1 LSVLTL
7 LYLAR
12 SLPLLPSQNSGSLRS
27 LPMLFRR
34 PALVC
39 LYVLTVVVISAQ
51 FTAYSYIE
59 PFAKQV
65 AQMSGEATTLLLL
78 LFGGAG
84 IFGSILF
91 SRYSEAFPRGF
102 LLAAILALGSSLAL
116 LLPLSAQPTW
126 LMALSLLWGM
136 SIMCFGL
143 AQQSRVLRL
152 ASD

>member
-1 LSVLTL
+1 
-7 LYLAR
+7 
-12 SLPLLPSQNSGSLRS
+12 
-27 LPMLFRR
+27 
-34 PALVC
+34 
-39 LYVLTVVVISAQ
+39 
-51 FTAYSYIE
+51 
-59 PFAKQV
+59 
-65 AQMSGEATTLLLL
+65 MSGEATTLLLL

-152 ASD
+152 AWTLADLRGAERPAPEDTDVALTLRHQNEEDA